1 MSGAHGMFNVHHPTI
16 AKPGKRLM
24 HAIPLG
30 FVRRKVAGGGRR
42 SMSQSLNLT
51 SMIDFLMVVVIFLLS
66 TFSASGEQ
74 SVPKEVKLPN
84 ARNVQDLLLA
94 PMVGVAGKDIYVDS
108 KPAGTVIEALDAM
121 EQGKTAFPTK
131 LTDLETKL
139 KYMKETWKSTHPA
152 DAPFP
157 GMVILQLDEKLP
169 AFVAKS
175 VFYTCALS
183 GYANISF
190 LVNKSGKG
198 GGGGAEGGE
207 GGHEGK

>member
-1 MSGAHGMFNVHHPTI
+1 MSGGGSKLFDVHHPTI

-24 HAIPLG
+24 THIPLG

-42 SMSQSLNLT
+42 GMGGSLNLT

-84 ARNVQDLLLA
+84 AKNVQELLAA
-94 PMVGVAGKDIYVDS
+94 PMVGVSGKDVYVDS
-108 KPAGTVIEALDAM
+108 KPAGTIVEALDSM
-121 EQGKTAFPTK
+121 EQGKTAFPAK
-131 LTDLETKL
+131 LADLETKL
-139 KYMKETWKSTHPA
+139 KYMKETWKSTHPS

-157 GMVILQLDEKLP
+157 GMVILQLDENLP
-169 AFVAKS
+169 AFVVKS

-190 LVNKSGKG
+190 LVNKKAKP
-198 GGGGAEGGE
+198 GAAKAE
-207 GGHEGK
+207 